1 MSKPHP
7 PTQPP
12 PMSNRQR
19 KIMERQAEKNREQ
32 AAAKRA
38 SKEEGNGGAGGAGG
52 ENTGKRTPFRESELM
67 FLARH
72 PVPDFSLALDFRQP
86 AEELLQKHPKMRR
99 VRLNGGKKL
108 SEFSELF
115 GVRDGL
121 DQDREDFAY
130 LHEDHPGLIYIP
142 AAFTPSAQRTL
153 IKGCLKEYSRHP
165 NKSNLDA
172 HYKVPSSGLWDLH
185 ESVRLNKQTLDDP
198 SVFVPRKA
206 DVDNQANGYGSD
218 DDDDGGDDDEQ
229 DKDGSSS
236 GKKQESGPRPKPT
249 PPAPQPP
256 AKKPKPS
263 GDNNPTPS
271 PQRRQMVPITDETPS
286 VPLDA
291 AKHDPEPSSQVPILP
306 PAQLIR
312 KMRWI
317 TLGYQY
323 HWPSK
328 TYHFDQNAPFPKEL
342 CILSKAVVAA
352 VEDKESFEYP
362 YPAEDFVAEAG
373 VINYYQLKDRLM
385 GHVDRSE
392 LNKHAPLVSFS
403 FGHSCIYLLGG
414 PTREQSPTPI
424 LLQSGDI
431 LVMTGPCRSAFHG
444 VPRIIEDTLP
454 DYLQSNPSDSEWEI
468 YADYLAEARI
478 NLNIRQVYPPKEIT
492 TTATPHT

>member
-1 MSKPHP
+1 
-7 PTQPP
+7 
-12 PMSNRQR
+12 MSNRQR
-19 KIMERQAEKNREQ
+19 KIMERQAEKNRLL
-32 AAAKRA
+32 AAAKR
-38 SKEEGNGGAGGAGG
+38 SSSTNTNLPTTG
-52 ENTGKRTPFRESELM
+52 ENTSARTPFRESELQ

-72 PVPDFSLALDFRQP
+72 PVPDFSLALDFRRP
-86 AEELLQKHPKMRR
+86 VEELLRDHPKVKR
-99 VRLNGGKKL
+99 VRLNGGKRL
-108 SEFSELF
+108 SQFSELF
-115 GVRDGL
+115 GVKETDVDG
-121 DQDREDFAY
+121 QEQKQEEYAY
-130 LHEDHPGLIYIP
+130 LHEDHPGMIYIP
-142 AAFTPSAQRTL
+142 AAFTPVAQRTL

-165 NKSNLDA
+165 NKSNLDT
-172 HYKVPSSGLWDLH
+172 HYKVPTSGLWDLH
-185 ESVRLNKQTLDDP
+185 ENVYLNKQSLDDP
-198 SVFVPRKA
+198 TVFVPRKA

-218 DDDDGGDDDEQ
+218 DDDDDDDDDNEAEAQ
-229 DKDGSSS
+229 DSN
-236 GKKQESGPRPKPT
+236 GKKQENGARPKPSQQHQ
-249 PPAPQPP
+249 PAT
-256 AKKPKPS
+256 KKPKPS
-263 GDNNPTPS
+263 SATNP
-271 PQRRQMVPITDETPS
+271 PQRRAMVPITDETPT
-286 VPLDA
+286 VPDNTP
-291 AKHDPEPSSQVPILP
+291 KTDPEPSSQVPILP
-306 PAQLIR
+306 PSQLVR

-352 VEDKESFEYP
+352 VDNSGEDERDGGKFEYP

-414 PTREQSPTPI
+414 PTREQVPTPI

-444 VPRIIEDTLP
+444 VPRIIENTLP
-454 DYLQSNPSDSEWEI
+454 EYLQKDPTDPEWDI

-478 NLNIRQVYPPKEIT
+478 NLNIRQVYPPKTNT
-492 TTATPHT
+492 TDTSAE

>member
-1 MSKPHP
+1 MSS
-7 PTQPP
+7 TQPP

-19 KIMERQAEKNREQ
+19 KIMERQAERNREL

-38 SKEEGNGGAGGAGG
+38 NSNSAEAGAG
-52 ENTGKRTPFRESELM
+52 ENTSKRTPFREAELM

-86 AEELLQKHPKMRR
+86 VEELLKKHPKIRR
-99 VRLNGGKKL
+99 VQLSGGKRL

-115 GVRDGL
+115 GVRDAEQ
-121 DQDREDFAY
+121 DQDREDFAF
-130 LHEDHPGLIYIP
+130 LHEDHPGMIYIP
-142 AAFTPSAQRTL
+142 AAFTPEAQRTL
-153 IKGCLKEYSRHP
+153 IKGCLKEYSRYP
-165 NKSNLDA
+165 NKSNLDT
-172 HYKVPSSGLWDLH
+172 HYKVPESGLWDLH
-185 ESVRLNKQTLDDP
+185 ENVYLKKQTLDDP
-198 SVFVPRKA
+198 SVYVPRKA
-206 DVDNQANGYGSD
+206 DVDKQANGYGSD
-218 DDDDGGDDDEQ
+218 DDDDDEGEEQ
-229 DKDGSSS
+229 DKDGN
-236 GKKQESGPRPKPT
+236 GKKQDAGPRPKLKPT
-249 PPAPQPP
+249 PTQPLT
-256 AKKPKPS
+256 KKPKSSDSPA
-263 GDNNPTPS
+263 TP
-271 PQRRQMVPITDETPS
+271 PQRRTMVPITDETPS
-286 VPLDA
+286 VPDDVP
-291 AKHDPEPSSQVPILP
+291 KIDPEPSSQVSILP
-306 PAQLIR
+306 PAQLVR

-352 VEDKESFEYP
+352 VEDQETFTYP
-362 YPAEDFVAEAG
+362 YPAQDFVAEAG
-373 VINYYQLKDRLM
+373 VINYYQFKDRLM

-414 PTREQSPTPI
+414 PTREQAPTPI

-431 LVMTGPCRSAFHG
+431 LIMTGPCRSAFHG

-454 DYLQSNPSDSEWEI
+454 EYLQSNPSNPDWDI

-478 NLNIRQVYPPKEIT
+478 NLNIRQVYPPKSSTPEISVE
-492 TTATPHT
+492 

>member
-1 MSKPHP
+1 
-7 PTQPP
+7 
-12 PMSNRQR
+12 
-19 KIMERQAEKNREQ
+19 
-32 AAAKRA
+32 
-38 SKEEGNGGAGGAGG
+38 
-52 ENTGKRTPFRESELM
+52 
-67 FLARH
+67 
-72 PVPDFSLALDFRQP
+72 PDFSLALDFRQP
-86 AEELLQKHPKMRR
+86 AEELLKNTRVRR
-99 VRLNGGKKL
+99 VRLNGGRAL
-108 SEFSELF
+108 SQFSELF
-115 GVRDGL
+115 GVKE
-121 DQDREDFAY
+121 QEEEEYAY
-130 LHEDHPGLIYIP
+130 LHDDHPGLIYIP

-165 NKSNLDA
+165 NKSNLDT

-185 ESVRLNKQTLDDP
+185 ENVYLKKQSLEDP

-206 DVDNQANGYGSD
+206 DVDNQAHGYGSD
-218 DDDDGGDDDEQ
+218 DDDGDDDDGQ
-229 DKDGSSS
+229 DQDANGNR
-236 GKKQESGPRPKPT
+236 KKQENGPRPKPT
-249 PPAPQPP
+249 PSPQQPA

-263 GDNNPTPS
+263 AP
-271 PQRRQMVPITDETPS
+271 PQRRAMVPITDETPT
-286 VPLDA
+286 VPDNVP
-291 AKHDPEPSSQVPILP
+291 KIDPEPSSQVPILP
-306 PAQLIR
+306 PSQLIR

-352 VEDKESFEYP
+352 VDNSEGEEEEGGNFPYP

-454 DYLQSNPSDSEWEI
+454 EYLKPDPANPEWDI

-478 NLNIRQVYPPKEIT
+478 NLNIRQVYPPKSSTTSTSDPT
-492 TTATPHT
+492 TTTNPEVKVE

>member
-1 MSKPHP
+1 MSKSQ
-7 PTQPP
+7 TTSTP

-19 KIMERQAEKNREQ
+19 KIMERQAERNREL

-38 SKEEGNGGAGGAGG
+38 GTTTTSISPTG
-52 ENTGKRTPFRESELM
+52 ENTGKRTPFREAELT

-86 AEELLQKHPKMRR
+86 PEELMKTYPKIRKVPLKDGR
-99 VRLNGGKKL
+99 TL
-108 SEFSELF
+108 SQFSELF
-115 GVRDGL
+115 GVKEEGEKDLR
-121 DQDREDFAY
+121 DFAY
-130 LHEDHPGLIYIP
+130 LHDDHPGMIYIP

-153 IKGCLKEYSRHP
+153 IRGCLKEYSLHP
-165 NKSNLDA
+165 NKSNLDT
-172 HYKVPSSGLWDLH
+172 HYRVPASGLWDLH
-185 ESVRLNKQTLDDP
+185 EGVYNNRLSLDDP

-206 DVDNQANGYGSD
+206 DPDSQANGYGSD
-218 DDDDGGDDDEQ
+218 DDDDNDDEEN
-229 DKDGSSS
+229 KDGEKDKN
-236 GKKQESGPRPKPT
+236 GKQETGPRPKPQT
-249 PPAPQPP
+249 PA
-256 AKKPKPS
+256 AKKSKPS
-263 GDNNPTPS
+263 VP
-271 PQRRQMVPITDETPS
+271 PQRRSMVPITDETPS
-286 VPLDA
+286 VPDNVPKIDA
-291 AKHDPEPSSQVPILP
+291 EPSSQVPILP

-342 CILSKAVVAA
+342 SILSKAVVAA
-352 VEDKESFEYP
+352 VEGEGFEYP
-362 YPAEDFVAEAG
+362 YPSEDFVAEAG
-373 VINYYQLKDRLM
+373 VVNYYQLKDRLM

-403 FGHSCIYLLGG
+403 FGHSCVYLLGG
-414 PTREQSPTPI
+414 PTRDEVPTPI

-431 LVMTGPCRSAFHG
+431 LIMTGPCRSAFHG

-454 DYLQSNPSDSEWEI
+454 EYLCKNSTDPEWDI

-478 NLNIRQVYPPKEIT
+478 NLNIRQVYPPKSSATTPTPT
-492 TTATPHT
+492 TTSAAVIATDL

>member
-1 MSKPHP
+1 MSKAQP
-7 PTQPP
+7 PPP

-19 KIMERQAEKNREQ
+19 KIMERQAERNREL

-38 SKEEGNGGAGGAGG
+38 NTSSTEAGAG
-52 ENTGKRTPFRESELM
+52 ENTSKRTPFREAELT

-86 AEELLQKHPKMRR
+86 ADELLKKHPKIRR
-99 VRLNGGKKL
+99 VRLSEGKKL

-115 GVRDGL
+115 GVRGAEQE

-130 LHEDHPGLIYIP
+130 LHEDHPGMIYIP

-165 NKSNLDA
+165 NKSNLDT

-185 ESVRLNKQTLDDP
+185 ENVYLKKQTLDDP

-218 DDDDGGDDDEQ
+218 DDGDEEGEAQ
-229 DKDGSSS
+229 DKDAS
-236 GKKQESGPRPKPT
+236 GKKQETEPRPKPT
-249 PPAPQPP
+249 PSQPPTKKSKSSDNPAPQ
-256 AKKPKPS
+256 
-263 GDNNPTPS
+263 
-271 PQRRQMVPITDETPS
+271 RRTMVPITDETPS
-286 VPLDA
+286 VPDNIP
-291 AKHDPEPSSQVPILP
+291 KIDPEPSSQVPILP
-306 PAQLIR
+306 PAQLLR
-312 KMRWI
+312 KLRWI

-352 VEDKESFEYP
+352 VEDKDKFQYP
-362 YPAEDFVAEAG
+362 YPAEDFLAEAG

-431 LVMTGPCRSAFHG
+431 LVMTGPCRADFHG

-454 DYLQSNPSDSEWEI
+454 EHLQSDPSDPEWDI

-478 NLNIRQVYPPKEIT
+478 NLNIRQVYPPKST
-492 TTATPHT
+492 TTPEIPVE

>member
-1 MSKPHP
+1 MSQ
-7 PTQPP
+7 QPVI
-12 PMSNRQR
+12 SNRQR
-19 KIMERQAEKNREQ
+19 KIMERQAERNREI

-38 SKEEGNGGAGGAGG
+38 TEGN
-52 ENTGKRTPFRESELM
+52 NKRTPFREAELA
-67 FLARH
+67 FLSRH
-72 PVPDFSLALDFRQP
+72 PPPDFSLALDFRQP
-86 AEELLQKHPKMRR
+86 AEELMKKHPKVKRVPLCAGRR
-99 VRLNGGKKL
+99 I

-115 GVRDGL
+115 GVKS
-121 DQDREDFAY
+121 QDEPVEFAY
-130 LHEDHPGLIYIP
+130 LHDDHPGLIYIP
-142 AAFTPSAQRTL
+142 AAFTPEAQRTL

-165 NKSNLDA
+165 NKSNLDT
-172 HYKVPSSGLWDLH
+172 HYKVPSTGLWDLH
-185 ESVRLNKQTLDDP
+185 ENVYLNKQSLDDP
-198 SVFVPRKA
+198 SVYVPRKA
-206 DVDNQANGYGSD
+206 NADSQANGYGSD
-218 DDDDGGDDDEQ
+218 DDDDDDNEDDEKKEKEKGENGKQ
-229 DKDGSSS
+229 DA
-236 GKKQESGPRPKPT
+236 GPRPKPT
-249 PPAPQPP
+249 TTPPA
-256 AKKPKPS
+256 AKKQKPS
-263 GDNNPTPS
+263 GPPQ
-271 PQRRQMVPITDETPS
+271 PLQRRQMVPITDETPT
-286 VPLDA
+286 VPDDVP
-291 AKHDPEPSSQVPILP
+291 KTDPEPSSQVPILP

-342 CILSKAVVAA
+342 SILSKAVVAA
-352 VEDKESFEYP
+352 VDSRGSAGEEEGSFPYP

-373 VINYYQLKDRLM
+373 VVNYYQLKDRLM

-414 PTREQSPTPI
+414 PTREKSPTPI

-454 DYLQSNPSDSEWEI
+454 RYLQSDPENPEWDI

-478 NLNIRQVYPPKEIT
+478 NLNIRQVYPPKSAT
-492 TTATPHT
+492 TTTSTPFATPAE